1 MHAPWYV
8 TALGAAIV
16 WGIHYPLIDHA
27 LKKLSLF
34 SVLLL
39 TVVPV
44 MLILPFFSDDISR
57 DIRTFGGLPAGEKL
71 AILSIGVT
79 SVLASVLLF
88 MSIGSRNATLASLIE
103 ITYPAFVVIFAWL
116 LFRDMHLNASVVAG
130 GLLIMSGAALIIVNN
145 QG

>member
-1 MHAPWYV
+1 MQIPWYV
-8 TALGAAIV
+8 TAIAAALI

-39 TVVPV
+39 TALPLMLVVP
-44 MLILPFFSDDISR
+44 LFSQDILQDIKTFSQ
-57 DIRTFGGLPAGEKL
+57 LPRFDQL
-71 AILSIGVT
+71 AILSIGLT

-88 MSIGSRNATLASLIE
+88 MSIGNKNATLASLIE
-103 ITYPAFVVIFAWL
+103 ITYPAFVVLFAFLIFKQL
-116 LFRDMHLNASVVAG
+116 HLNASVIVG

-145 QG
+145 

>member
-1 MHAPWYV
+1 MQAPWYV

-44 MLILPFFSDDISR
+44 MLVLPFFSDDIGR